1 MDSFANDSAD
11 DGEAHGALGP
21 VSMPASAAFDGAA
34 SDQPAVEDPASDF
47 PASDIQAR
55 EVPAPELPAPGGSV
69 SGAPLVDGGPGLDG
83 GSDDVVAS
91 PVHSGE
97 AAVEIWNRVK
107 ARLRAELGEA
117 VFSSWFARIDFE
129 ACDAAALRLS
139 VPTRFLKQWIQG
151 NYGDRITALW
161 GVESGAA
168 RRVEIAVRT
177 AGRGRAVAAPTAAVA
192 VRAPA
197 PAPEQRRSEGQRRST
212 TATGAARPFS
222 ARPEGGRNEGG
233 RAEGGRDGAL
243 AGSPLDPRF
252 TFETFLEGRANALAL
267 AAARQVAGARPGE
280 AVPFNPL
287 FVQAPVGFGKTHLL
301 QAIAGEA
308 QRNGGRRVLYL
319 TAEHF
324 VYRFVAALQ
333 AHAALNFKDALREID
348 LLIIDD
354 MQFLQGDRSQAE
366 FCHTLNALIDG
377 ARQVVVAG
385 DRPPSELESLDA
397 RVRSRLSGGLLV
409 ELMPPDVDLRRRIL
423 AQRLAA
429 QRVAFPGV
437 EVPEAVID
445 FVARAVATNG
455 RDLEGA
461 ANRLVAHNQL
471 TGAPISIEM
480 AETVLRDLLKQ
491 REARRVRIE
500 DIQRV
505 VARHYSIPKTD
516 LVSARRTQAIVRPR
530 QIAMYL
536 AKVMTPRSLPE
547 IGRRFGGRD
556 HTTVLH
562 AVRKIDELAKTDS
575 RLADDIELLKR
586 QIEDEPA
593 R

>member
-1 MDSFANDSAD
+1 MTRPGDGPARVWGTNTTEDGTEPADGPVATRATMDSFADDGSD
-11 DGEAHGALGP
+11 DGEALSAMEP
-21 VSMPASAAFDGAA
+21 VSVPQDAA
-34 SDQPAVEDPASDF
+34 SEGRPADG
-47 PASDIQAR
+47 
-55 EVPAPELPAPGGSV
+55 EVPC
-69 SGAPLVDGGPGLDG
+69 DGGP
-83 GSDDVVAS
+83 AEIAAE
-91 PVHSGE
+91 PPAGE
-97 AAVEIWNRVK
+97 PAAEVWNRVK
-107 ARLRAELGEA
+107 ARLRAEFGEA
-117 VFSSWFARIDFE
+117 VFSSWFARLDFE
-129 ACDAAALRLS
+129 DSDTAALRLS
-139 VPTRFLKQWIQG
+139 VPTRFLKQWIHG
-151 NYGDRITALW
+151 NYGDRIAELW
-161 GVESGAA
+161 RIESGGV
-168 RRVEIAVRT
+168 RRVDIAVRT

-197 PAPEQRRSEGQRRST
+197 PEPRRSEGQRRT
-212 TATGAARPFS
+212 TSGTTGARPS
-222 ARPEGGRNEGG
+222 APRPDSGRTDAG
-233 RAEGGRDGAL
+233 RHDGGRDSAL
-243 AGSPLDPRF
+243 AGSPLAPRVNVV
-252 TFETFLEGRANALAL
+252 TFLEGRTNALAL
-267 AAARQVAGARPGE
+267 AAAKQVAGARPGE

-308 QRNGGRRVLYL
+308 QRAGGRRVLYL

-324 VYRFVAALQ
+324 VYRFVTALQ
-333 AHAALNFKDALREID
+333 AHTALNFKDALREID

-397 RVRSRLSGGLLV
+397 RVRSRLAGGLLV
-409 ELMPPDVDLRRRIL
+409 ELMPPDAELRRRIL

-491 REARRVRIE
+491 REGRRVRIE